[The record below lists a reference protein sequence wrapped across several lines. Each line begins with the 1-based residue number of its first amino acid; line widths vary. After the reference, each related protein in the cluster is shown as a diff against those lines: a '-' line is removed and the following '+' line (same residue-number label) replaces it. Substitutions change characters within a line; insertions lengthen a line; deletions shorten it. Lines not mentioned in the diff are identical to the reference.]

1 MKQMIDSQRVLN
13 FKTFPSHASTKAESG
28 PFGFVMF
35 TLKAIAVVQFA
46 ILKYCI

>member
-1 MKQMIDSQRVLN
+1 MKQMIESQRVLN

-35 TLKAIAVVQFA
+35 TLTAIAVVQLA
-46 ILKYCI
+46 ILKYNI